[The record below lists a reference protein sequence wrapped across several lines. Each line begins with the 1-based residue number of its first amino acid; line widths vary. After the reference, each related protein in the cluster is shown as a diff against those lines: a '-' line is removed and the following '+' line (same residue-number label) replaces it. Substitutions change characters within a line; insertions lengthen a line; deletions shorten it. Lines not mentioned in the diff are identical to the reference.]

1 MLESYKDLTEKNA
14 RSKGKIVV
22 PERDHKH
29 GILLQLAYEPH

>member
-22 PERDHKH
+22 PERDHEH